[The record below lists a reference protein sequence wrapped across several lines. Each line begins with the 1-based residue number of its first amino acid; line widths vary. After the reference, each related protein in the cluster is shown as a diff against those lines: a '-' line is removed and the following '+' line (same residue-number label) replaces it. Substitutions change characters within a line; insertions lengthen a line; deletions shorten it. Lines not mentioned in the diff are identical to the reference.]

1 MALPAPENGEE
12 VSASSKRKQIALIA
26 GGVVFVLVILI
37 VLVLAAVVMLNDP
50 ARTET
55 IRDIVIIF
63 LAAESVVFGLVLVIL
78 IVQVARLSAL
88 IENELRPILETTNET
103 LGTVRGTTQF
113 LSRNMVEPVI
123 KVNSTVA
130 AVRRALGAF
139 RVRRTR

>member
-1 MALPAPENGEE
+1 VALPAPENGEE
-12 VSASSKRKQIALIA
+12 EAASSKRKQIALIA
-26 GGVVFVLVILI
+26 GGIVFVVVVLTA
-37 VLVLAAVVMLNDP
+37 LVLATIVMLKDP

-88 IENELRPILETTNET
+88 IENELRPILESTNET

-113 LSRNMVEPVI
+113 LSRNMVDPVI
-123 KVNSTVA
+123 RVNSTFA
-130 AVRRALGAF
+130 ALRRALSAF
-139 RVRRTR
+139 RVRRPR

>member
-12 VSASSKRKQIALIA
+12 EAASSKRKQIALIA
-26 GGVVFVLVILI
+26 GGVVFVVVILTA
-37 VLVLAAVVMLNDP
+37 LVLAAVVMLRDP

-78 IVQVARLSAL
+78 IVQVARLTAL
-88 IENELRPILETTNET
+88 IENELRPILESTNET
-103 LGTVRGTTQF
+103 LGTLRGTAQF
-113 LSRNMVEPVI
+113 LSRNMVSPVI
-123 KVNSTVA
+123 RVNSTVA

>member
-12 VSASSKRKQIALIA
+12 EVASSERKQIALIA
-26 GGVVFVLVILI
+26 GGIVFVVVVLI
-37 VLVLAAVVMLNDP
+37 ALALATVVMLRDP

-88 IENELRPILETTNET
+88 IENELRPILESTNET

-123 KVNSTVA
+123 RVNSTVA
-130 AVRRALGAF
+130 AVKRALGAF

>member
-12 VSASSKRKQIALIA
+12 EAASSKRKQIALIA
-26 GGVVFVLVILI
+26 GGVVFVLVVLIALVAATI
-37 VLVLAAVVMLNDP
+37 VLLQDP
-50 ARTET
+50 VRTEM

-78 IVQVARLSAL
+78 IVQVARLTAL
-88 IENELRPILETTNET
+88 IDNELRPILESTNET
-103 LGTVRGTTQF
+103 LGTLRGTTLF
-113 LSRNMVEPVI
+113 LSRNMVSPVI